1 KVERANEAWAVDI
14 TYIPMK
20 KGFMYLAAIIALHSR
35 FVVAWSLS
43 NSMTSEWVCSL
54 VKEAVRRHGKPEII
68 NSDQGSQFTCREW
81 ITLLQEM
88 GIRISMDGK
97 GRAIDN
103 VFIERLWRT
112 VKYDYVYL
120 NPALDGWELEQ
131 GLRAFFHRLLIFV
144 L

>member
-1 KVERANEAWAVDI
+1 
-14 TYIPMK
+14 
-20 KGFMYLAAIIALHSR
+20 
-35 FVVAWSLS
+35 
-43 NSMTSEWVCSL
+43 SEWVCSL
-54 VKEAVRRHGKPEII
+54 VKEAVRRHGRPEII

-81 ITLLQEM
+81 IALLQEL
-88 GIRISMDGK
+88 GIKISMDGK

-131 GLRAFFHRLLIFV
+131 GLRAFFDRYNFHKSHQGIGRRKPASLYLTHSAA
-144 L
+144 